1 MNYIQK
7 REGYSAI
14 KALAAVNNAII
25 QLMVYG
31 VPSLNRGWF
40 FYRNG
45 REVRN
50 HNVLIY
56 LCVDVNGEVKDL
68 HSQFNIIYIMRTNI
82 NQGRIQSLA
91 VHDCSAH

>member
-1 MNYIQK
+1 MNAEDESRMSPDQGESLHDDHPILPFALYRQ
-7 REGYSAI
+7 GYEYYWKTHAHPNSTF
-14 KALAAVNNAII
+14 K
-25 QLMVYG
+25 
-31 VPSLNRGWF
+31 
-40 FYRNG
+40 
-45 REVRN
+45 